1 MADPERFDVPVNG
14 GELAVYRW
22 PGEGPIVLAAHG
34 LTSNAISWGVVAD
47 ALDGDVTLIAPDL
60 RGRGR
65 SNGLPGPFGIAQ
77 HADDLAMVL
86 DAIGAEQVVIAGHSM
101 GGFIAALFAVRH
113 AARAS
118 SLVLVDG
125 GPPFQAPPGDTI
137 EEQLNTFLGPSMARM
152 EMTFE
157 SREAYTRFWE
167 QHPSFPDP
175 LPPLV
180 DAHVQHDLVGEPPQ
194 LRSSCNQA
202 AIAEDGTEL
211 TASEYA
217 RSAIYK
223 VSCPLTLLW
232 APRGM
237 LDQDGGMYDRARVEG
252 LDAELV
258 PDTNHFSIIFGDAGA
273 ARVADA
279 IKRAAAE
286 PATALP
292 AA

>member
-1 MADPERFDVPVNG
+1 MTAPERFDVPVTG
-14 GELAVYRW
+14 GELAVHRW
-22 PGEGPIVLAAHG
+22 PGEGPIVLAVHG
-34 LTSNAISWGVVAD
+34 LTSNAYSWGVVAG
-47 ALDGDVTLIAPDL
+47 ALGGDVTLIAPDL

-86 DAIGAEQVVIAGHSM
+86 DAIGAEQVVVAGHSM
-101 GGFIAALFAVRH
+101 GGFIASMFAVRH
-113 AARAS
+113 AARAGA
-118 SLVLVDG
+118 LVLVDG

-137 EEQLNTFLGPSMARM
+137 EEQLHTFLGPSMARLD
-152 EMTFE
+152 MTFE
-157 SREAYTRFWE
+157 SREAYTRYWE
-167 QHPSFPDP
+167 QHPSFPDE

-194 LRSSCNQA
+194 LRSSANQA

-223 VSCPLTLLW
+223 VGCPLTLLW

-237 LDQDGGMYDRARVEG
+237 LDQEGGMYDRGRVEG

-258 PDTNHFSIIFGDAGA
+258 DDTNHFSILLGEPGA
-273 ARVADA
+273 ARIAEA
-279 IKRAAAE
+279 IRRACA
-286 PATALP
+286 PAPGTP
-292 AA
+292 T